1 MSQKFKIC
9 STSLTFRWQG
19 LSVKGNGNFAERL
32 IATQSPGTRSRS
44 RPTALENFQTVE
56 MQDSRLILLQALAAA
71 ESGRSTWPAACS
83 RPVHCVHLLHLPAP
97 TVHLPAVCCK
107 PLQPPCNSPAVSA
120 LPPDVVTD
128 APVAAFGCGEPC
140 GGAARQP
147 AGSSQR
153 TPPQTASAPPSPLPP
168 PIPCYRN
175 KSCSDI
181 LKGKGSNTGSQK
193 KRSHP
198 LTFCLW
204 YLKKKPDRHICIL
217 QDQGSAQGIFAFI
230 SESSKLS
237 SLFLPNIW

>member
-1 MSQKFKIC
+1 MSQKCKTC
-9 STSLTFRWQG
+9 STSHTFRWQG

-140 GGAARQP
+140 SGWTAASVRRLRQ
-147 AGSSQR
+147 R
-153 TPPQTASAPPSPLPP
+153 LLLPSCTHHLISP
-168 PIPCYRN
+168 N
-175 KSCSDI
+175 QSCAV
-181 LKGKGSNTGSQK
+181 KTKVGKDNEPT
-193 KRSHP
+193 
-198 LTFCLW
+198 
-204 YLKKKPDRHICIL
+204 
-217 QDQGSAQGIFAFI
+217 
-230 SESSKLS
+230 
-237 SLFLPNIW
+237 